1 LLIPPLYTAL
11 RQAADSIR
19 ALKRAD
25 PKAPLEVPLAI
36 QGDKSMRYDLLA
48 RVMQTA
54 RLAGFK
60 NLSLQ
65 VSRTETSAAP
75 AAEAAQ

>member
-1 LLIPPLYTAL
+1 
-11 RQAADSIR
+11 
-19 ALKRAD
+19 
-25 PKAPLEVPLAI
+25 VPLAV

-60 NLSLQ
+60 SISLQ
-65 VSRTETSAAP
+65 VHKTEAPEATQASR
-75 AAEAAQ
+75 